1 MFRLIEYL
9 KMLQSDL
16 SPRPTWPENAEAEAF
31 KSTVQ
36 TTRFDIDSQTRASN
50 QLLWSMENNMAEEAV
65 MMDEIDVLLRVMR
78 DNLTPSLTT
87 SETQVC
93 ILKLN
98 IPLLKMAGKYLSRTL
113 IFAFCSTWI
122 PIGG

>member
-1 MFRLIEYL
+1 MFRSTEQLNTYL
-9 KMLQSDL
+9 PDL

-31 KSTVQ
+31 KGTVQ
-36 TTRFDIDSQTRASN
+36 TVRFDIDSQTRASN

-87 SETQVC
+87 SETQV
-93 ILKLN
+93 
-98 IPLLKMAGKYLSRTL
+98 MSQ
-113 IFAFCSTWI
+113 FAF
-122 PIGG
+122 